1 MFGGIVI
8 SERLISGL
16 LGVLL
21 AVAMVIIVGLCIH
34 NWQLNYSLT
43 EANKSLA
50 QHAQNA
56 AVLGEAVRIQ
66 NEAVDGF
73 MEEAEKSIQK
83 SEQAMADLKPFVEE
97 EERRILGIRSAQYSS
112 ASSDASERLES
123 IRQKMLQDALL

>member
-1 MFGGIVI
+1 MIT
-8 SERLISGL
+8 ERLMNMV
-16 LGVLL
+16 LGGLL

-43 EANKSLA
+43 EANNSLT

-73 MEEAEKSIQK
+73 IEEADKSIQR
-83 SEQAMADLKPFVEE
+83 SEQALADLKPFVEE
-97 EERRILGIRSAQYSS
+97 EERRILGIRSAQQSS
-112 ASSDASERLES
+112 VSTDANERLES